1 MGVDDPSLN
10 PKPESSMV
18 FFFGWERERERAHTY
33 DEFLGLWD
41 VGSLQSVLFRVGE
54 FTHWTSL

>member
-18 FFFGWERERERAHTY
+18 FFFGWERERAHTY